1 MNYYEFYLQ
10 KTQRNDKYIIRELY
24 NMKSLKHYIAE
35 SVHTYDC
42 TIKIAGD
49 CDKNFLELFKHN
61 LNKFEPKEI
70 KGPTTTPIMKSPYG
84 FPNLSNEQVHIFKC
98 QFAYPVTEPMIQ
110 QLAQLLGHNI
120 NYVRMVN
127 TAFDDSID
135 NEMVGY
141 ENEMEDTPLLQH
153 EEMNDNGKEA
163 SEAYGDKY
171 LKSIHDHA
179 EHKNVGK
186 VGLPADQKNT
196 KDSFDP
202 WKPWTDDTI
211 KGDKSP
217 MTNVKRGPKPETSAG
232 Y

>member
-1 MNYYEFYLQ
+1 MSSNSLLSPPDDVAAPSLVVVEKDDDEKDSKLW
-10 KTQRNDKYIIRELY
+10 NDIVSAFRE
-24 NMKSLKHYIAE
+24 
-35 SVHTYDC
+35 D
-42 TIKIAGD
+42 
-49 CDKNFLELFKHN
+49 
-61 LNKFEPKEI
+61 
-70 KGPTTTPIMKSPYG
+70 G

-98 QFAYPVTEPMIQ
+98 KFAYPVTEPMIQ

-141 ENEMEDTPLLQH
+141 ENEMKDTPLLQH
-153 EEMNDNGKEA
+153 DEMNDNGKEA
-163 SEAYGDKY
+163 SKEYGDKY
-171 LKSIHDHA
+171 LDSIHKHA

-202 WKPWTDDTI
+202 WKPWTDDSV

-217 MTNVKRGPKPETSAG
+217 FTDIKRAPKPETSAG
-232 Y
+232 L